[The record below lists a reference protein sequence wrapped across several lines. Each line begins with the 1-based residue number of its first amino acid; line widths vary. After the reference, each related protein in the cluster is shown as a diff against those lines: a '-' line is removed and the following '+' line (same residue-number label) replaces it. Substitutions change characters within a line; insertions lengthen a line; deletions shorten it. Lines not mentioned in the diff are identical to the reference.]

1 VRIPSTARE
10 TARDLVRTRE
20 AAPADMMLTRHRLS
34 KLLAASRDRLLR
46 RQGADRTPRQAVAP
60 PAIRCAPTQSAF
72 EDSYEAVVL
81 ATALRARLDGKI
93 IAQAADSEFSPLTRR
108 LHVSA
113 AKLN

>member
-1 VRIPSTARE
+1 
-10 TARDLVRTRE
+10 
-20 AAPADMMLTRHRLS
+20 
-34 KLLAASRDRLLR
+34 
-46 RQGADRTPRQAVAP
+46 
-60 PAIRCAPTQSAF
+60 
-72 EDSYEAVVL
+72 VVL